1 MAKRVLN
8 HDEEPNNRVSSK
20 KKIHGHKIFDPK
32 IERFLRKQFL
42 FRNFWNKTNW
52 TFSKFQIKYQ
62 IMVMEQLVTK
72 IILKR

>member
-32 IERFLRKQFL
+32 IERFLRKHFL
-42 FRNFWNKTNW
+42 FRNF
-52 TFSKFQIKYQ
+52 
-62 IMVMEQLVTK
+62 
-72 IILKR
+72 